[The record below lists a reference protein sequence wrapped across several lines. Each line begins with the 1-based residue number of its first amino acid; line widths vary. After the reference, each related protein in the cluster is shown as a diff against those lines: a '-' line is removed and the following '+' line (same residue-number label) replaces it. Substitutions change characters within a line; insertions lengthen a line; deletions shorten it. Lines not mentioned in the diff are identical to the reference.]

1 METWVPGVVIGQYS
15 LLKEL
20 ARGGMGEIWLARQT
34 GAAGFDRLVVLK
46 RVIGSADE
54 DPANVTMF
62 LDEARIA
69 SQLHHP
75 NVVQVFELGQA
86 GSSYYLVM
94 EYLAGQ
100 TVSRFARRVVD
111 HHAQVPPALAVQ
123 VVAPAARGLGYAHRR
138 TDLEGRPLQIVHRDV
153 SPQNL
158 FVTYDGQVKVLD
170 FGIARAAG
178 RMNKTSTGIIR
189 GKVAYMPPEQ
199 AVGEQVSGA
208 SDVFSLGVVLLELV
222 TGRRAYGPG
231 LDEMAI
237 LRRLASYE
245 ELPRASQVVKLDR
258 DLDAIIAQAVD
269 PVRDNRFPD
278 GQAFADALDRWA
290 RTHVGRDE
298 PTLEARMHQL
308 FAPEVAA
315 LGEFHKL
322 AARTP
327 SASSMPNNLA
337 PRPRASEPPKV
348 ALRRNLLLGA
358 GAAVVLTG
366 TWFAG
371 SMRGGAVKPV
381 EPAAAVRPA
390 IVPNPFDDGA
400 PTPDAGAPPKAA
412 AVVTPPDDGAGTSPV
427 DAGPPVRTVVID
439 AVPDAGSPP
448 KTAAAASGR
457 LTLDTEPWT
466 QVFLGKRK
474 LGDTPLIE
482 LPLPAGTHRLH
493 LVNAEDKVDTVV
505 EVVIK
510 PNATTVKKL
519 AGL

>member
-1 METWVPGVVIGQYS
+1 LETWAPGVVIGQYS

-46 RVIGSADE
+46 RVINSADE

-75 NVVQVFELGQA
+75 NIVQVFELGQD
-86 GSSYYLVM
+86 GTSYYLVM

-111 HHAQVPPALAVQ
+111 QHAQVPSALAVQ

-138 TDLEGRPLQIVHRDV
+138 TDLEGRALQIVHRDV

-189 GKVAYMPPEQ
+189 GKVSYMPPEQ
-199 AVGEQVSGA
+199 AVGEPVSGA

-222 TGRRAYGPG
+222 TGRRAYGTG

-237 LRRLASYE
+237 LRKLAAYE
-245 ELPRASQVVKLDR
+245 ELPRASQLVTIDP

-278 GQAFADALDRWA
+278 GQAFADALERWS

-298 PTLEARMHQL
+298 PTLETRMHQL

-337 PRPRASEPPKV
+337 PRAQPEPPPPPPRN
-348 ALRRNLLLGA
+348 LRRNVLLGA
-358 GAAVVLTG
+358 GAAVVLTA

-371 SMRGGAVKPV
+371 SMRATPPPPVAPLDQRPVTTPVTTPTPVKPPPSPV
-381 EPAAAVRPA
+381 DDPRPTGDPPVATHQPVTGDTEHPAPNAV
-390 IVPNPFDDGA
+390 
-400 PTPDAGAPPKAA
+400 DAGAPVKA
-412 AVVTPPDDGAGTSPV
+412 V
-427 DAGPPVRTVVID
+427 
-439 AVPDAGSPP
+439 
-448 KTAAAASGR
+448 ASGR

-482 LPLPAGTHRLH
+482 LALPAGTHRLH
-493 LVNAEDKVDTVV
+493 LVNAEDHVDTVV